1 MSRVQNPNLTI
12 EQDRFVRM
20 EANGMTTPEV
30 ILALWGMKREDNPK
44 EYHNLECKLTRWRQH
59 PKYEETWKDEVRKQ
73 SYSMMSKAVRK
84 LNQQVNSDTDWLAN
98 KAANDIVAF
107 AGKRIF
113 GNEDNTVNVQVTGMP
128 DIGSPEQ
135 PE

>member
-1 MSRVQNPNLTI
+1 MRVQNPNLTV
-12 EQDRFVRM
+12 EQDRFVRL
-20 EANGMTTPEV
+20 EANGYNYPEI
-30 ILALWGMKREDNPK
+30 ILELWGLRKEDDPK
-44 EYHNLECKLTRWRQH
+44 TYHAMESRLTRWRRH
-59 PKYEETWKDEVRKQ
+59 PKYEEVWKDEIRRQ
-73 SYSMMSKAVRK
+73 AFPIMSKAVRK
-84 LNQQVNSDTDWLAN
+84 LKQQVNSDTDWLAN